1 MHTILY
7 RLSPAGA
14 WTASRRL
21 FSPFD
26 GLRHAVVLAVRTV
39 MLWGERRR
47 QRQALAGLDDAMLKD
62 IGLSR
67 ADALFEADKPF
78 WRD

>member
-1 MHTILY
+1 MHTIVH
-7 RLSPAGA
+7 RASPSGA

-26 GLRHAVVLAVRTV
+26 GLGRAVLAAVQTL
-39 MLWGERRR
+39 MHWGERRR

>member
-1 MHTILY
+1 MHTISY
-7 RLSPAGA
+7 RPSPAGA

-21 FSPFD
+21 FSPFG
-26 GLRHAVVLAVRTV
+26 GLFGAVVPAVQTL
-39 MLWGERRR
+39 MLWSERRR